1 MKPKERTR
9 QGLFSPC
16 KQNGLMESILTPNAV
31 SKSLLAR
38 EVYGVCFTRRDS
50 PELFCGEFSTARKKF
65 FTGGKKTVKVG
76 QKEAI
81 KGFEGKL
88 QGKLARRC
96 LYWKKTANKVNLEEA
111 FGQRGGFLLV
121 LRDFRNIITARLF
134 FDKDQMWLK
143 SEYYDPWDS
152 RVASVIF
159 KPCGAFD
166 GVERFDYMREQK
178 QYRSTILY
186 PVDYRPGTAEQSL
199 VNSRFGEPE
208 LILSTEQGSFCYCPK
223 GEASDREEALKEIQ
237 SGSILLT
244 SAWEVKD
251 GALHSE
257 AEEAGP
263 IFSTLEEVAVL
274 PESGAEQ
281 KAPEPSETPVEE
293 GEKEAPETQDA
304 TEEEASTKPLI
315 SEDEPEAP
323 AASLEE
329 EAAEPIEESASVQEE
344 TAPDNTAIGDPEI
357 EALLEAARLIER
369 QPEQPSAPRG
379 ILDAQAILQAAQ
391 RLAQTE
397 KPLSSVPEEAVLEE
411 EETPEKESEKEA
423 ASIEETSSPEEPA
436 SLEGSPLTEETAEEA
451 SPAVEAELSRQTEP
465 AITGRKRTQQSNGLT
480 AYDGEYKDG
489 KRDGFGSYYYQNGNL
504 CYAGFW
510 KDGQKDGLGVSF
522 RNSDQALH
530 IARWKEGKSD
540 GFTAL
545 FDREGDL
552 RYAGRMEGGKKQ
564 GAGVTYHR
572 EDGTLFVGSWENDLP
587 TGLGSLFDPEGRLLY
602 TGMWQDGKQNGH
614 GTEFDENGDVVFSG
628 EWKDGKYH
636 NGILYKKQDP
646 PTDGD

>member
-1 MKPKERTR
+1 
-9 QGLFSPC
+9 
-16 KQNGLMESILTPNAV
+16 MESILSQNAV

-38 EVYGVCFTRRDS
+38 DVYGVCFTQRDS
-50 PELFCGEFSTARKKF
+50 PELFCGEFAAARKKF

-223 GEASDREEALKEIQ
+223 GEALDREEALKEIQ

-244 SAWEVKD
+244 SAWEIKD
-251 GALHSE
+251 GAVYGE
-257 AEEAGP
+257 QEDGP
-263 IFSTLEEVAVL
+263 LFSTLEDPAVL
-274 PESGAEQ
+274 LKNGP
-281 KAPEPSETPVEE
+281 
-293 GEKEAPETQDA
+293 
-304 TEEEASTKPLI
+304 EEEAPLPRQAEAQPKADVPTEGQAI
-315 SEDEPEAP
+315 FEQSSEPELTV
-323 AASLEE
+323 S
-329 EAAEPIEESASVQEE
+329 QEE
-344 TAPDNTAIGDPEI
+344 PEIPASSSVKEALPPDGNTSDNQAQPEPETASGPEPATGDPEI
-357 EALLEAARLIER
+357 DALLEAARLIER
-369 QPEQPSAPRG
+369 QPELSSEQREAP
-379 ILDAQAILQAAQ
+379 DTQAILQAAQ
-391 RLAQTE
+391 RLERSELPHPPAF
-397 KPLSSVPEEAVLEE
+397 EETHPAEDSAAVLEKGPVFADGE
-411 EETPEKESEKEA
+411 RSSSQESVEG
-423 ASIEETSSPEEPA
+423 PA
-436 SLEGSPLTEETAEEA
+436 PLEETA
-451 SPAVEAELSRQTEP
+451 LSAQQENSL
-465 AITGRKRTQQSNGLT
+465 TGRKRTQQPNGLT

-510 KDGQKDGLGVSF
+510 KEGQKDGLGVSF

-530 IARWKEGKSD
+530 VARWKEGKAE

-552 RYAGRMEGGKKQ
+552 RYAGRIEGGKKQ
-564 GAGVTYHR
+564 GAGVSYHR

-587 TGLGSLFDPEGRLLY
+587 TGLGSLFDPQGRLLY
-602 TGMWQDGKQNGH
+602 TGMWKDGKQNGH
-614 GTEFDENGDVVFSG
+614 GTEFDENGEVVFSG
-628 EWKDGKYH
+628 DWKDGKYH

-646 PTDGD
+646 PKVED